1 MNAYLHTLPDG
12 RKVHVED
19 HGAGFP
25 VIFQHGL
32 GGDRNQVADS
42 FPDGSPCR
50 RITMECRGHGLSGL
64 EGGEHYSIAGFAD
77 DVIALADAL
86 GLARFALGGISM
98 GAAIALRIAVRHP
111 ERVAG
116 LMLVRPAWVTTFAPE
131 NMVAFSVAADYLK
144 QYGPDG
150 RTAFLASLTGQTL
163 AEKAPDNLASLAGF
177 FDHPNPVLLAE
188 LLDAIAKDGPGIDES
203 QIRALSM
210 PTLVVGHELDLVHPL
225 DYARTLAVMIK
236 GAHFAEI
243 TPKAVDKGRYSAELR
258 AALAAFIRHLDAFEE
273 KRA

>member
-1 MNAYLHTLPDG
+1 MSAFFHALPDG
-12 RKVHVED
+12 REVHVED

-42 FPDGSPCR
+42 FPDNLPCR

-64 EGGEHYSIAGFAD
+64 ISGERYSIAGFAD

-86 GLARFALGGISM
+86 GLERFALGGISM
-98 GAAIALRIAVRHP
+98 GAAIALHIAVKRP

-116 LMLVRPAWVTTFAPE
+116 LMLVRPAWVAVSAPD
-131 NMVAFSVAADYLK
+131 NMAAFSHAADYLRR
-144 QYGPDG
+144 YGANG
-150 RTAFLASLTGQTL
+150 RAAFIASPTGQTL
-163 AEKAPDNLASLAGF
+163 SEKAPDNLASLAGF

-188 LLDAIAKDGPGIDES
+188 LLDAIANDGPGVDES
-203 QIRALSM
+203 EIRSLAI
-210 PTLVVGHELDLVHPL
+210 PTLVVGHELDLVHPM
-225 DYARTLAVMIK
+225 DYARTLAAMIND
-236 GAHFAEI
+236 AHFAEI
-243 TPKAVDKGRYSAELR
+243 TPKVVDKARYSAELR
-258 AALAAFIRHLDAFEE
+258 AALAAFIKHLDVFEE